1 MRGRL
6 PEGSSLQG
14 VLALMINRFNAGLAA
29 AIILSAAPVAA
40 QDRDAVPTY
49 AKVELT
55 GGFTPDPQFFSVTS
69 GGTISASSSISSDCR
84 GYIANAP
91 DVRLHYSSG
100 SLPLI
105 ISTRSSGDTT
115 LIVHAPDGRWYCD
128 DDSGNAG
135 LNAMVRFNSPM
146 SGRYAIWVGSYSSG
160 DYLTSEVAISE
171 LSSQ

>member
-1 MRGRL
+1 MSKPVR
-6 PEGSSLQG
+6 
-14 VLALMINRFNAGLAA
+14 AGLAA
-29 AIILSAAPVAA
+29 TAAIALSAAPSVA
-40 QDRDAVPTY
+40 QDTAAVPTY
-49 AKVELT
+49 AKVELA
-55 GGFTPDPQFFSVTS
+55 GGFSPDPQFFSVTS
-69 GGTISASSSISSDCR
+69 GGTISASSSVSSDCR
-84 GYIANAP
+84 GYIASSP

-128 DDSGNAG
+128 DDSGNTG

-171 LSSQ
+171 LTSQ